1 MLHTLIFLHLP
12 KAAGTSFKFALQEL
26 LPPGSLLYEVGGAP
40 NHEVVRA
47 LMAMDAN
54 ERARFKAIMA
64 HVPYGLHVLFPEAK
78 YVTMLREPVA
88 RILSTYY
95 FAKSRTEFEYSK
107 KIAAGMTVEEF
118 AADTFNDNAQVRRL
132 MKYPDISRE
141 DVFLDPPAGQL
152 TSAHL
157 DDAKDTL
164 ERCAVVGVAERYGE
178 FLDCVAAE
186 FALPPIPL
194 RDDNVTAIPW
204 HREEISGQTI
214 DRLRE
219 INRFDIELYA
229 HAEKLAARQNDKTPI
244 KTAAAVRQLRPLY
257 SQPSGR
263 EALPTERER
272 RDAETARLE
281 AALIKKA
288 SEYDQLLEKLRHMQ
302 EQSAS
307 SQVRLTEDIAEL
319 RLQLEAIYSSSSWRM
334 TEPLRRLSKFAQ
346 RALKRVGDK
355 GERSRS

>member
-12 KAAGTSFKFALQEL
+12 KAAGTSFKFALKEL
-26 LPPGSLLYEVGGAP
+26 LPPGALLYEVGGAP

-54 ERARFKAIMA
+54 ERARFKAVMA

-95 FAKSRTEFEYSK
+95 FAKSRTEFEFSK

-118 AADTFNDNAQVRRL
+118 AAETFNDNAQVRRL

-152 TSAHL
+152 NSAHL

-164 ERCAVVGVAERYGE
+164 ERCAVVGVAEHYGE

-186 FALPPIPL
+186 FGLPPIAH
-194 RDDNVTAIPW
+194 REDNVTAIPW
-204 HREEISGQTI
+204 HREEISEQTI

-229 HAEKLAARQNDKTPI
+229 HAEKLVARQSAKANVKTGAARH
-244 KTAAAVRQLRPLY
+244 LRPLY
-257 SQPSGR
+257 SQPYGR
-263 EALPTERER
+263 EALVSEKE
-272 RDAETARLE
+272 RLE

-288 SEYDQLLEKLRHMQ
+288 SEHEQLLEKFQHMQ
-302 EQSAS
+302 EESAS
-307 SQVRLTEDIAEL
+307 SQARLTGDIAEL
-319 RLQLEAIYSSSSWRM
+319 RLQLKAIYSSSSWRM
-334 TEPLRRLSKFAQ
+334 TEPLRMLSKFVH
-346 RALKRVGDK
+346 RALKRASD
-355 GERSRS
+355 

>member
-12 KAAGTSFKFALQEL
+12 KTAGTSFKFALQEL
-26 LPPGSLLYEVGGAP
+26 LPPGALLYEVGGAP

-47 LMAMDAN
+47 LMAMDASQ
-54 ERARFKAIMA
+54 RAQFKAIMA

-95 FAKSRTEFEYSK
+95 FAKSRTEFELSN

-118 AADTFNDNAQVRRL
+118 AADVFNDNAQVRRL
-132 MKYPDISRE
+132 LKYPDISRD

-152 TSAHL
+152 KSAHL

-164 ERCAVVGVAERYGE
+164 ERCAVVGVAERYNE

-186 FALPPIPL
+186 FGLPFIP
-194 RDDNVTAIPW
+194 RREDNVTAIPW
-204 HREEISGQTI
+204 HREDLSEQTI

-219 INRFDIELYA
+219 ISRFDIELYA
-229 HAEKLAARQNDKTPI
+229 HAKKLAARQSAKEKV
-244 KTAAAVRQLRPLY
+244 KTATAIRHMRPLY
-257 SQPSGR
+257 SQSSGR
-263 EALPTERER
+263 EALETENER
-272 RDAETARLE
+272 LGAETARLE

-288 SEYDQLLEKLRHMQ
+288 DEYQQALVRLRRLQ
-302 EQSAS
+302 EDSAS
-307 SQVRLTEDIAEL
+307 SQTRLTGTIAEL
-319 RLQLEAIYSSSSWRM
+319 RLQLEAIYSSNSWRM
-334 TEPLRRLSKFAQ
+334 TEPLRRLSRFAH
-346 RALKRVGDK
+346 RAVKRISDK
-355 GERSRS
+355 GERSRP